1 MYHFCFHVHCR
12 YIKNTK
18 LAAICNTATSIWSLH
33 TPAQHVKH
41 ALVHSWVNNVYTTH
55 GNAFSLKGI
64 KLTCTYLTYFKIRL
78 KGTTLPHADCLLTS
92 VCITTCACSR
102 GHLSH
107 DFTRSQC
114 RKDVRACSR
123 TASILPN
130 ISGRWEL
137 YYVLQLRQGNKL
149 STLATANGIVT
160 HNICY
165 MSPYNVHGYAA
176 KSWL

>member
-41 ALVHSWVNNVYTTH
+41 ALVHSWANNVYTTH

-114 RKDVRACSR
+114 RKDAFFTPTEPMYKAEIHMWCLSLLSSFCLEWCLSYAEVNFNFGLHGWKLTKVC
-123 TASILPN
+123 IL
-130 ISGRWEL
+130 
-137 YYVLQLRQGNKL
+137 V
-149 STLATANGIVT
+149 
-160 HNICY
+160 
-165 MSPYNVHGYAA
+165 
-176 KSWL
+176 